1 MFSGKRVRQARELRR
16 LTQSELARLI
26 GKSQAAITHIE
37 RGFKEPSA
45 DLIAAI
51 AQHTHFPVVFFT
63 TDPPVSFPVEVL
75 LFRARAAMTRR
86 DALGAARYAEIIF
99 EMGMNLAPYVTQI
112 PLQLERSAKSPVEAA
127 REARRWLGLSADDP
141 IQHLVNAMER
151 AGISVFP
158 IPIEQDDIDAFSTWI
173 DNRPVV
179 ALCMGR
185 NSGDRKRWSA
195 AHELGHLVLHFDK
208 AIRSAEHKQAD
219 VFAGELL
226 LPEKSMRREIS
237 SPVTLTSL
245 ATLKPRWGTSIQALI
260 YRSHELGIITDRQYR
275 YLFEQVSIRGW
286 RAQEPKNLDI
296 AVEKPR
302 ALRKIVEV
310 SPFAN
315 NPVRLAAELRLSVD
329 NVKELLASYDE
340 RASLPSSSDTREISS
355 KVLRFKQG
363 K

>member
-16 LTQSELARLI
+16 LTQSELARLL
-26 GKSQAAITHIE
+26 GKSQAAITHVE

-51 AQHTHFPVVFFT
+51 AQHTHLPVAFFA
-63 TDPPVSFPVEVL
+63 TDPPVSFPVKVL

-86 DALGAARYAEIIF
+86 DALAAARYAEIIF
-99 EMGMNLAPYVTQI
+99 EMGMNLAPYVTGI
-112 PLQLERSAKSPVEAA
+112 PLRLERSTKSPVEAA
-127 REARRWLGLSADDP
+127 REARRWLGLSAEEP

-151 AGISVFP
+151 AGIVVVP

-173 DNRPVV
+173 NDCPVV

-185 NSGDRKRWSA
+185 DSGDRKRWSA
-195 AHELGHLVLHFDK
+195 AHELGHLVLHFNRT
-208 AIRSAEHKQAD
+208 IRSDEHKQAD

-226 LPEKSMRREIS
+226 LPEKSMRREIR

-245 ATLKPRWGTSIQALI
+245 AALKPRWGVSIQGLI

-286 RAQEPKNLDI
+286 RTQEPENLNI

-302 ALRKIVEV
+302 ALRKIVEL

-315 NPVRLAAELRLSVD
+315 DLVRLSAELRLGVD
-329 NVKELLASYDE
+329 NVKEILASYDE
-340 RASLPSSSDTREISS
+340 RSSLPSPEAREISS